1 MEPRATVLKNTNVEA
16 EIRGRQHGRRVHY
29 SLEEDDDIEY
39 SDYRQTISLN
49 VMAYTFWFIE
59 ISHQAQMLRKLIIIL
74 E

>member
-49 VMAYTFWFIE
+49 VMAYTF
-59 ISHQAQMLRKLIIIL
+59 
-74 E
+74 